1 MQVHQRILKTTNR
14 NKCQGID
21 SILKHR
27 IFLLSL
33 SWVFLLFLP
42 SALRA
47 EVPQL
52 DAERVLTIEV
62 AKGNPRNSE
71 GSIVTLKN
79 GDLLFVYTH
88 FIGKSGGDH
97 ATARLDARRSTDGGK
112 TWTQQDTI
120 VLNNEGKMNIMS
132 VSLLRLASGD
142 IAMFYL
148 VKEHPGDCR
157 PYMRI
162 STDEGQT
169 WGPRTLCIPDESY
182 NVVNNDR
189 IIQLES
195 GRLLMPVARHAY
207 HGKNAYDYDWNA
219 DTFCMYSDDNGKSWK
234 KGKSVPRTK
243 TVFQEP
249 GLVVLPGGKILMY
262 IRTNSGCQ
270 YYSTS
275 ADNGQTWSDAVPS
288 CLDAPLSPAQIKRI
302 PGSDNLLA
310 VWNPL
315 KPSKNRS
322 GLDIAV
328 LTPDASK
335 ILTRKYIEKT
345 DKSSFQYPHILFDS
359 HNNVL
364 VGYFT
369 FGGNYR
375 IVRFNMKQL

>member
-1 MQVHQRILKTTNR
+1 MKTTNR
-14 NKCQGID
+14 NMRRGID
-21 SILKHR
+21 SFMKNR
-27 IFLLSL
+27 KFLLSL
-33 SWVFLLFLP
+33 SWAFLFFLP
-42 SALRA
+42 SILFAE
-47 EVPQL
+47 EVPPL
-52 DAERVLTIEV
+52 GADYVLTIGT
-62 AKGNPRNSE
+62 AQGNPRNSE

-88 FIGKSGGDH
+88 FLGKRGDDH
-97 ATARLDARRSTDGGK
+97 DTARLDARRSTDGGK
-112 TWTQQDTI
+112 TWTQEDVTI
-120 VLNNEGKMNIMS
+120 LNSEGKLNIMS
-132 VSLLRLASGD
+132 VSLLRLASGE

-162 STDEGQT
+162 STDEGKT
-169 WGPRTLCIPDESY
+169 WSERTLCITEESY

-207 HGKNAYDYDWNA
+207 HGKNAYDYDRNA

-249 GLVVLPGGKILMY
+249 GLVVLANGKILMN
-262 IRTNSGCQ
+262 IRTGSGSQ
-270 YYSTS
+270 YYSVST
-275 ADNGQTWSDAVPS
+275 DQGETWSDAVPS
-288 CLDAPLSPAQIKRI
+288 CLDSPMSPAQIKRI
-302 PGSDNLLA
+302 PGSDKLLV

-335 ILTRKYIEKT
+335 ILVRKYIEKT
-345 DKSSFQYPHILFDS
+345 DKMSFQYPHILFDS
-359 HNNVL
+359 QNNVL

-375 IVRFNMKQL
+375 IVRFNMKQLAE